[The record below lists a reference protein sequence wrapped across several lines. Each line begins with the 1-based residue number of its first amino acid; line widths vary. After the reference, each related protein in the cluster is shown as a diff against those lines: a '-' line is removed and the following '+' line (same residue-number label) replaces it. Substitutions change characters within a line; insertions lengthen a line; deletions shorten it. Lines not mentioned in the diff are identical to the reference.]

1 MGIGGAPEGV
11 ITAAA
16 LRCLHGEMV
25 GRLVAANPE
34 QEERMARMG
43 ITDPRKVYRAEDLAP
58 GKQIIFVACGV
69 TPGSLLQGVR
79 FFGDGYR
86 THSVVM
92 TSNPN
97 KVRFLDTVHATRKP
111 GPRGVRL
118 Y

>member
-1 MGIGGAPEGV
+1 M
-11 ITAAA
+11 
-16 LRCLHGEMV
+16 RCLHGEMV
-25 GRLVAANPE
+25 GRLVVDSPE
-34 QEERMARMG
+34 LEKRMERMG
-43 ITDPRKVYRAEDLAP
+43 ISDANKIYRAEDLAP
-58 GKQIIFVACGV
+58 GKHIIFVACGV

-86 THSVVM
+86 THSLVM

-97 KVRFLDTVHATRKP
+97 NVRFIDTVHMSRKP